1 MANIIA
7 SPQQPHH
14 ALQGSRRTDLVVRA
28 TCLVDKVCL
37 YGKVLISVNKL
48 TCRVVLR
55 RQGIAYDA
63 MRMGRVLTL
72 LVLLIMALQTSV
84 VTIIFSKMDSTWIEA
99 IAAALGVVSN
109 TAAIYLG
116 FSANIRKLRAAL
128 VHDQDAQEAQ
138 LPHQN

>member
-1 MANIIA
+1 M
-7 SPQQPHH
+7 
-14 ALQGSRRTDLVVRA
+14 
-28 TCLVDKVCL
+28 